1 MPLHFD
7 IELDPLTYVVDVRR
21 ETTGFNC
28 APTDTGGEDPI
39 QRLYRQ
45 SGGDWVFQATSRE
58 GTQPQIDW
66 RGAVDEDGSRP
77 VLYWNGPQTRY
88 GSNTMVSIGGGRSI
102 YRAGVEYAR
111 IPAAWDRVIGAAIYR
126 HSDGTRKLRAYCISR
141 LGLKF
146 AVYQRTDG
154 VSLTQSTDYP
164 TDPDAWQLLGEIA
177 YSTILGSYTDDGT
190 YAFHGWAHW
199 NQSGTALVS
208 AMRIQFEPGETLKNE
223 ECSSQ
228 NKRLACANRRLF
240 YRVDISGLAG
250 APSVTS
256 LGVAG
261 RWRFDITT
269 TGDYTEDVDP
279 VITCAGSRLVNHFW
293 AYNTDTVTPV
303 QLEENILAADWAGDT
318 LVYARLELA
327 SAGYSAS
334 NEREYYRPTC
344 LDISSDILETREEGA
359 WSRFK
364 ITGFAADV
372 PVVFYGGSYGAES
385 IIDSYRRTEKEHGV
399 VTSHEQSYAYD
410 RIMDTKVLWADLR
423 YGAIAYAYTQIL
435 YSSAC
440 DDGTLTATTTTT
452 SKVMLVADGV
462 SKALYSLTTTTT
474 TTSTCIQVGDTTSL
488 GATIVHKDE
497 TISQYYCL
505 NWESW
510 LLQSNNSCPTW
521 YSADIDDSGLY
532 PFVSCQVYGSSYQNY
547 IPDFD
552 PGTLYGLGASPR
564 FTKIKWVWR

>member
-223 ECSSQ
+223 ECSNQ

-240 YRVDISGLAG
+240 YRV
-250 APSVTS
+250 
-256 LGVAG
+256 
-261 RWRFDITT
+261 
-269 TGDYTEDVDP
+269 
-279 VITCAGSRLVNHFW
+279 VI
-293 AYNTDTVTPV
+293 
-303 QLEENILAADWAGDT
+303 
-318 LVYARLELA
+318 
-327 SAGYSAS
+327 
-334 NEREYYRPTC
+334 
-344 LDISSDILETREEGA
+344 
-359 WSRFK
+359 
-364 ITGFAADV
+364 
-372 PVVFYGGSYGAES
+372 
-385 IIDSYRRTEKEHGV
+385 
-399 VTSHEQSYAYD
+399 
-410 RIMDTKVLWADLR
+410 
-423 YGAIAYAYTQIL
+423 
-435 YSSAC
+435 
-440 DDGTLTATTTTT
+440 
-452 SKVMLVADGV
+452 
-462 SKALYSLTTTTT
+462 
-474 TTSTCIQVGDTTSL
+474 
-488 GATIVHKDE
+488 
-497 TISQYYCL
+497 
-505 NWESW
+505 
-510 LLQSNNSCPTW
+510 
-521 YSADIDDSGLY
+521 
-532 PFVSCQVYGSSYQNY
+532 
-547 IPDFD
+547 
-552 PGTLYGLGASPR
+552 
-564 FTKIKWVWR
+564 